1 MGLGVNLDVTTTV
14 PATEMTSVAEAAP
27 ATAITAAPTVLLCFL
42 RRLAAC
48 SRPPT
53 PEGSQPG
60 FPWGDVA
67 TPIRPITGRPSLAPS
82 SSTRNPV
89 GRPCDWPT
97 PRGGLRAYHVPL
109 TLPSGL

>member
-1 MGLGVNLDVTTTV
+1 MGRGTDLDGTTAV
-14 PATEMTSVAEAAP
+14 PATDMTSVAEAAP

-42 RRLAAC
+42 RRLAAR

-60 FPWGDVA
+60 FPWGEVA

-89 GRPCDWPT
+89 GRPRDWPT
-97 PRGGLRAYHVPL
+97 PTGEGYGLTTFR
-109 TLPSGL
+109 